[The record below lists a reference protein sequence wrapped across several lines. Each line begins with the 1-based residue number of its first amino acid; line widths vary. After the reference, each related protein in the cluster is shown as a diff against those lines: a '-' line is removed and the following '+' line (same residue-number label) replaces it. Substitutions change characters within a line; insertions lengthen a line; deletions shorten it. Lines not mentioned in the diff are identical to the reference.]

1 MLKRVLLQNK
11 QSLFRAQQQ
20 TMAMPKFIVAQ
31 PIRGFY
37 YPDANHHH
45 LNQEPHVLAKRIIRC
60 VGERLRH
67 IDPNRWDGVPVT
79 YKTNWNSENDEICIK
94 TCVLVHDALER
105 EFNIDIDDRKH
116 LLVSVEDCF
125 QFIMSVHTAI

>member
-1 MLKRVLLQNK
+1 MGIIIFIKMLKKIINNK
-11 QSLFRAQQQ
+11 TLFSRSAMLMRNGVVTPIAAPKMQQ
-20 TMAMPKFIVAQ
+20 MLPMSVMSNHIAA
-31 PIRGFY
+31 RGFY

-67 IDPNRWDGVPVT
+67 IDHNRWDGVPIT

-94 TCVLVHDALER
+94 TCVLVHDA
-105 EFNIDIDDRKH
+105 
-116 LLVSVEDCF
+116 
-125 QFIMSVHTAI
+125 